1 MVTRVFR
8 VAVPIGLRKTFD
20 YLPPADDIGSL
31 EPGSRVLVP
40 FGRGKRVGY
49 LIGSASVPDELPL
62 GALKAIDRVLD
73 PEPLLGPTDLKLL
86 EWAAAYYHHPPA
98 EVIASAFPVLLR
110 KGNAVAPRTVHL
122 WRATPTGLATGLP
135 SLQGAPRQ
143 QELLQ
148 LFHNAPNGLG
158 EDRLAEMMPG
168 WRATARAL
176 LGKGL
181 VETLDVAPDIPVV
194 PCSGSA
200 SAPTP
205 PYSLND
211 AQRDAVDA
219 VTAKL
224 DGYASFLLQG
234 VTGSGKT
241 EVYLQLARKTI
252 DSGRQALVLL
262 PEISLTPQLEARF
275 RQRFAEPV
283 AVFHSRLSEGQR
295 LEAWLSFR
303 AGTSRVLLGT
313 RSAVFT
319 PMKQPGL
326 IVVDEEH
333 DSSYKQQEGFRFS
346 ARDVAVRR
354 AQVLGIPILLGSA
367 TPSLETLANV
377 ERSRY
382 RALLLPE
389 RAGGAADPIFRVL
402 DLRGQRLR
410 EGVSNALLEA
420 VQRTLD
426 QGGQALLF
434 LNRRGYAPTLICH
447 ACGWVASCPSCDAR
461 LVVHLRNEALRC
473 HYCGHACRL
482 PDACPACNAV
492 DLRPLGLGT
501 QRLEAVLG
509 ERFPGRRV
517 IRVDRDSTS
526 RAGALEQT
534 LDEVR
539 DGKADILLGTQ
550 MLAKGHHFP
559 NVMLVGILDVDAML
573 FATDFRAAERAAQ
586 LIVQVAGRAGRAT
599 RPGTVVLQTR
609 HPDHP
614 LLRTLI
620 EQGYPGFAVA
630 ALAERRAAQLPPGS
644 HLAIVRADATDE
656 RIPREV
662 LEALAAELAG
672 LNAPDMLVLGPAPAP
687 MLRQA
692 RRFRY
697 QLALQSTNRRTLHAA
712 AERVAERIGELDRRR
727 VRCSLD
733 IDPIDCF

>member
-1 MVTRVFR
+1 MVNRVFR
-8 VAVPIGLRKTFD
+8 VAVPIALRKTFD
-20 YLPPADDIGSL
+20 YLPPADDVGSL

-49 LIGSASVPDELPL
+49 LIGSAPAPDEFPL
-62 GALKAIDRVLD
+62 SALKAIDRVLD
-73 PEPLLGPTDLKLL
+73 PEPLLGPIDLKLL
-86 EWAAAYYHHPPA
+86 EWAATYYHHPQA

-110 KGNAVAPRTVHL
+110 KGHSAAPRTVTL
-122 WRATPTGLATGLP
+122 WRATATGLGVAP
-135 SLQGAPRQ
+135 ASLQGAPRQ
-143 QELLQ
+143 RELLQ
-148 LFHNAPNGLG
+148 LIRNAPDGLG
-158 EDRLAEMMPG
+158 EDRLAELMPA

-181 VETLDVAPDIPVV
+181 VETLAVTPARAVIPS
-194 PCSGSA
+194 SGSA
-200 SAPTP
+200 STP
-205 PYSLND
+205 PYALND
-211 AQRDAVDA
+211 AQRSAVDA
-219 VTAKL
+219 VSAHL
-224 DGYASFLLQG
+224 DDYTSFLLQG

-241 EVYLQLARKTI
+241 EVYLQLVRRAI
-252 DSGRQALVLL
+252 DRGRQALVLL
-262 PEISLTPQLEARF
+262 PEISLTPQIEARF

-303 AGTSRVLLGT
+303 DGASRVLLGT

-326 IVVDEEH
+326 IIIDEEH

-354 AQVLGIPILLGSA
+354 AQFLGIPIVLGSA

-382 RALLLPE
+382 RALVLPE
-389 RAGGAADPIFRVL
+389 RAGGAVDPSFRVL

-447 ACGWVASCPSCDAR
+447 ACGWVASCPGCDAR
-461 LVVHLRNEALRC
+461 LVVHLRDHALRC
-473 HYCGHACRL
+473 HYCGHAARL
-482 PDACPACNAV
+482 PEACPVCSAV

-517 IRVDRDSTS
+517 LRVDRDSTS
-526 RAGALEQT
+526 RVGALEQT

-539 DGKADILLGTQ
+539 DGNADILLGTQ
-550 MLAKGHHFP
+550 MIAKGHHFP

-620 EQGYPGFAVA
+620 ERGYPGFAAA
-630 ALAERRAAQLPPGS
+630 ALAERRAALLPPGS

-656 RIPREV
+656 RVPREL
-662 LEALAAELAG
+662 LEALGEELTAW
-672 LNAPDMLVLGPAPAP
+672 NAPGLLVLGPAPAP

-697 QLALQSTNRRTLHAA
+697 QLALQSTDRRALHAA
-712 AERVAERIGELDRRR
+712 ADWVAERIAALDRRR